1 MSLAEPSIEH
11 LFDTP
16 RSFRL
21 APHTLYNWFSKLDDC
36 ATFGEIDALWE
47 ATLHEAELQPLNFDG
62 QFHDAMLSFLVHS
75 RLSREIKLAT
85 VLGYVSP
92 FDLKPE
98 LAFGALDIR
107 FESEHEDDPR
117 MMAGPESR
125 ADTLGLSGCPTFL
138 AGYIHGRYTEVRRR
152 LIQSDRSLSKTRER
166 FWNAY
171 LELCCRKC
179 DVGGVDTALRNG
191 AKVDARRFAAHL
203 REVLHVALD
212 SSEVTRE
219 TADAVS
225 HICQRLDMARGE

>member
-1 MSLAEPSIEH
+1 M
-11 LFDTP
+11 
-16 RSFRL
+16 
-21 APHTLYNWFSKLDDC
+21 SKLDDC

-47 ATLHEAELQPLNFDG
+47 PTLHEAELRPLNFDG
-62 QFHDAMLSFLVHS
+62 QFHDAMLSFLVLS
-75 RLSREIKLAT
+75 RLSREMKLAT

-92 FDLKPE
+92 FDLEPE
-98 LAFGALDIR
+98 MAFGALDIR
-107 FESEHEDDPR
+107 FESEQEDDAR
-117 MMAGPESR
+117 MLVGPESR
-125 ADTLGLSGCPTFL
+125 ADTLGLSGCPAFL
-138 AGYIHGRYTEVRRR
+138 AGYIHGRYAEVQRR

-179 DVGGVDTALRNG
+179 DVGGVDTALQNG
-191 AKVDARRFAAHL
+191 AKVLDRRFAAPL

-212 SSEVTRE
+212 SSEVAQE